1 MLSEYLDSIGKKVYF
16 IDPSENP
23 PAKNTN
29 AIHIRKDYGDKKAL
43 EFLSKNCDA
52 ITYEFENIPVESLSF
67 LNKDISINPSPYILS
82 ISQNRLNEKT
92 NFTRCGINTPN
103 FTRFNKGDA
112 LVSVMKESN
121 INFPMNSIKIS
132 PSILSADFSKLGVE
146 IQNLEKAKADFIHI
160 DVMDGHF
167 VPNITIGPDVIIKL
181 RKYTS
186 LPFDVHLMISPV
198 NNFIKNFAE
207 AGADIITIHPEA
219 TNDLPSSIK
228 KIKSFNKKAGV
239 SLNPGTSID
248 KVLPVLNTID
258 LVLIMSV
265 NPGFGGQKFME
276 ETLEKVK
283 ILRKEIANQKLKTQ
297 IEIDG
302 GINFENAKMAKEAG
316 VDILVSGTTI
326 FKENGGNLKKNIQLL
341 RTG

>member
-1 MLSEYLDSIGKKVYF
+1 
-16 IDPSENP
+16 
-23 PAKNTN
+23 
-29 AIHIRKDYGDKKAL
+29 
-43 EFLSKNCDA
+43 
-52 ITYEFENIPVESLSF
+52 
-67 LNKDISINPSPYILS
+67 
-82 ISQNRLNEKT
+82 
-92 NFTRCGINTPN
+92 
-103 FTRFNKGDA
+103 
-112 LVSVMKESN
+112 
-121 INFPMNSIKIS
+121 MNSIKIS

-146 IQNLEKAKADFIHI
+146 IQNLEKANADLIHI

-167 VPNITIGPDVIIKL
+167 VPNITIGPEVINKL

-198 NNFIKNFAE
+198 HSFIKNFAE

-219 TNDLPSSIK
+219 TNDLADSIK
-228 KIKSFNKKAGV
+228 KIKSYNKKAGV
-239 SLNPGTSID
+239 SLNPETSID
-248 KVLPVLNTID
+248 KVLPVLNLID

-265 NPGFGGQKFME
+265 NPGFGGQKFIK
-276 ETLEKVK
+276 ETLDKVK
-283 ILRKEIANQKLKTQ
+283 LLRKEIDLKKYKAQ

-302 GINFENAKMAKEAG
+302 GINFETSKMAKEAG